1 MCASFRLCFYHLSII
16 YEVKCV
22 LIRGYVE
29 IPIVYTRY
37 SIVVCCTPPLQICCL
52 SGSVEQTAAPS

>member
-1 MCASFRLCFYHLSII
+1 MFLSLV
-16 YEVKCV
+16 YMKCV

-37 SIVVCCTPPLQICCL
+37 SIPLLFRYAAYLVVLNKLLPHPDSLEIPMFF
-52 SGSVEQTAAPS
+52 GE